1 MNFGELFG
9 SAEWVTCESGCTSPV
24 IKGSFFI
31 EKPERAEIT
40 VCGLGFF
47 RLWINGREVSED
59 KFVPVNSQYCKRDLT
74 AFEYPITDELSYR
87 TYAVRYDISKFLVG
101 GENDIRAV
109 LGCGWFAQKKRNAEG
124 YTKYGGIK
132 LCYKIDAEGRDG
144 KLYTFVSDEKLLWRQ
159 SRITENNIY
168 FGEAHDM
175 DLSDELTARDGFKK
189 VIKAPA
195 YETEFF
201 IQDCPADRV
210 TRIIEP
216 KKLVDLGAVSV
227 YDMGE
232 NISGYPVVAATED
245 CAYIT
250 VRCSEEI
257 NADGTLNFDSCDPGQ
272 IQCDEYRNA
281 KKGEECMPWFTW
293 HGFRY
298 FELTNNAKPVRCEVV
313 HSDCAVTS
321 AFESDSEMLNWL
333 YDAYIRTQLSNMHS
347 GVPSDCPHIER
358 LGYTGDGQLC
368 CEAAMML
375 LDSQKFYQKW
385 LEDISDCQS
394 TDNGHVQH
402 TAPFMGGGGGPAGW
416 GGAIAVVPYEMYKI
430 YGDRETFRRY
440 LPKIL
445 RYFDYLDSRSSGGL
459 VCREEQGGW
468 CLGDWCTPEPIAICE
483 PFVNTAL
490 CVKQMLMTKEAAE
503 AIGEKETAQMLGRR
517 IEEKRQAILNAYY
530 SPQTGSFIGDVQG
543 ANSFATNIGLG
554 GERAY
559 ENTRKKYSAADSFD
573 TGIFGTDIL
582 IRVLFERGDANTAF
596 RLLTS
601 EGKGSFY
608 NMKKQGATTIWENWD
623 GERSHSHP
631 MFGAATRYLFSF
643 ILGITQEKTSAGY
656 EHILIAPQI
665 PDGLNYASGHITT
678 VRGKISVTFKRTES
692 EADFYVTVPQR
703 ARFTYGS
710 GCEFELRDGENHIHI
725 DFEE

>member
-59 KFVPVNSQYCKRDLT
+59 KFVPVNSQYCKRNLT

-132 LCYKIDAEGRDG
+132 LCYKIDAEDRDG

-195 YETEFF
+195 HETEFF

-216 KKLVDLGAVSV
+216 KKLADLGAVSV

-245 CAYIT
+245 GAYIT

-293 HGFRY
+293 HDFRY

-333 YDAYIRTQLSNMHS
+333 YDAYIRTQLCNMHS

-503 AIGEKETAQMLGRR
+503 AIGENETAQMLGRR

-543 ANSFATNIGLG
+543 ANSFATDIGLG

-582 IRVLFERGDANTAF
+582 TRVLFERGDANTAF

-678 VRGKISVTFKRTES
+678 VRGQISVTFKRTES

-725 DFEE
+725 NFEE